1 MNLDV
6 RDDGGWRLLLKRLPG
21 AKALMASAQA
31 SGALVRRRA
40 VQTPMTLLRLALA
53 YGPGGLSL
61 RETSAWAEGVGVAR
75 LSDVALLKRL
85 QRAAGWLGGLVGDL
99 LAERA
104 HLARGE
110 QAPGRWLRLIDGTV
124 VGGPGGRSQW
134 RLHLTFDLSRH
145 CLAHVELTDRRGA
158 EKLERAPVERGEI
171 RVGDRCYARPEGLLY
186 MIRGGGDFVLR
197 LGVRSL
203 KLLQASGRPFG
214 LPTFL
219 RRAAKDGIAETTVL
233 VGHGRRGTSWQPF
246 PVRLIAVRKPPG
258 AAASSRRAARRASQR
273 QGNRISRQTLNAA
286 NYLLLVTSLDGA
298 TYPAALV
305 IAIYRMRW
313 QVELLAKRL
322 KSLLHIDR
330 LPAKQTQL
338 ARCWLYSHLLLA
350 LLVEDMT
357 QEFLDSSPS
366 GRRHRAARPLAVAP
380 HQAPPPPRTRS
391 HPHPRRTQQ
400 SAAQRRTLPLSSVRS
415 DPPPNALRHTTV
427 KLANM
432 GFRRGDVMGDAAN
445 GHADRLRLT
454 PAKAGS

>member
-1 MNLDV
+1 
-6 RDDGGWRLLLKRLPG
+6 
-21 AKALMASAQA
+21 MASAQA

-85 QRAAGWLGGLVGDL
+85 QRAAGWLGGLVGEL

-104 HLARGE
+104 QLARE
-110 QAPGRWLRLIDGTV
+110 ASAPGRWLRLIDGTV
-124 VGGPGGRSQW
+124 VGGPGGRTQW

-145 CLAHVELTDRRGA
+145 CLAHVELTDRHGA

-203 KLLQASGRPFG
+203 KLLQADGRPFG

-233 VGHGRRGTSWQPF
+233 VGHGRRGKSWQPF

-298 TYPAALV
+298 TYPAAMV
-305 IAIYRMRW
+305 IAIYRLRW

-338 ARCWLYSHLLLA
+338 ARCWLYAHLLLA
-350 LLVEDMT
+350 LLVEDIT
-357 QEFLDSSPS
+357 QEFLDSPPS
-366 GRRHRAARPLAVAP
+366 GPRHRAARPFAVAP

-391 HPHPRRTQQ
+391 HSHPRRTQQ
-400 SAAQRRTLPLSSVRS
+400 SAAPRRTSPLSSVRS
-415 DPPPNALRHTTV
+415 APTPNALSPPTV

-432 GFRRGDVMGDAAN
+432 GFRRDDDIFEALLVSVSLCLSGDPFSCGKLGD
-445 GHADRLRLT
+445 
-454 PAKAGS
+454 